1 MPEYIKTML
10 NGLKVV
16 INQKLSKSEAFKTF
30 IKKSDKIPWDNI
42 KDAPNVGTL
51 VVNFSYSD
59 GVWHCDKTY
68 DEIIKAYPNVIGVGK
83 FSYDT
88 CTPCLISFADKTGA
102 SFVDANIQPAGAD
115 ELAYVQ
121 TMYTVNPAGSV
132 DRTQYIFKFDARFE
146 H

>member
-51 VVNFSYSD
+51 VVNFSYD

-68 DEIIKAYPNVIGVGK
+68 GEIIKAYPNVIGMGG
-83 FSYDT
+83 FSYDGY
-88 CTPCLISFADKTGA
+88 TPCLITVADKTVAAFVYNDIIPA
-102 SFVDANIQPAGAD
+102 SAD
-115 ELAYVQ
+115 ELTYVR
-121 TMYTVNPAGSV
+121 TTYTVEPDGSV
-132 DRTQYIFKFDARFE
+132 DRTQLVFKFDARFE

>member
-30 IKKSDKIPWDNI
+30 IKKSDKIPWANI

-51 VVNFSYSD
+51 VANFSYSD
-59 GVWHCDKTY
+59 GAWHCDKTY
-68 DEIIKAYPNVIGVGK
+68 GEIIKAYPNVIGVGL
-83 FSYDT
+83 FSYDGY
-88 CTPCLISFADKTGA
+88 TPCSTLIVDKTGA
-102 SFVDANIQPAGAD
+102 TFVDNAIRPITAN
-115 ELAYVQ
+115 EL
-121 TMYTVNPAGSV
+121 MYTQTTFTVKPDESV
-132 DRTQYIFKFDARFE
+132 DRTQYVYKFDARFD